1 MFKLQYFD
9 KNKLI
14 GQFEY
19 PTLDEAREAIDEND
33 IWNDSTNYTIIDSET
48 GDIEEEEEF
57 EDTESINKMMF
68 PDEESKEGFDVDDF
82 FDNEK

>member
-1 MFKLQYFD
+1 MFKLQYF
-9 KNKLI
+9 NKKKLV

-19 PTLDEAREAIDEND
+19 PTLEEAQDALEEND
-33 IWNDSTNYTIIDSET
+33 IWNDSTKYKIIDSET

-57 EDTESINKMMF
+57 EDAESINKMMF

-82 FDNEK
+82 FDNK